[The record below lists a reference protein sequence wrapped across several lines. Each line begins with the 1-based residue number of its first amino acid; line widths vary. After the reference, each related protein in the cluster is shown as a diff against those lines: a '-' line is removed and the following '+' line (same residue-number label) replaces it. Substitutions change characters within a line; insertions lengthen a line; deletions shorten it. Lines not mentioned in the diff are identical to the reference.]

1 MPYSYKRPRKHPSSP
16 ETTRPFFDKDNTSH
30 AFFKPSESPI
40 QTKLTIGK
48 PGDVFEREADAV
60 ADKVVNQPAMDN
72 VAPGVQRQDML
83 QRQDDQASLRL
94 QMEEEKKEEIATKPK
109 LQMEEEKKE
118 EVATKPELQMEEE
131 KKEEVATKPELQM
144 EEEKKEEVATK
155 PELQMEEEKK
165 EEVATKPE
173 LQMEE
178 EKKEEVA
185 TKPEL
190 QMEEEKKEEVATK
203 PESQSQSAG
212 KSLTSQLQRT
222 KGQGHPLP
230 KATLLEM
237 SKALG
242 QDFTTVRIHTD
253 QAAVDMNQQLKSQA
267 FTHGQ
272 DIYFNQGKFDPES
285 KAGKQ
290 LLAHE
295 LTHVVQ
301 QNKK

>member
-1 MPYSYKRPRKHPSSP
+1 MPYSYKRSRKAPSAP
-16 ETTRPFFDKDNTSH
+16 EAQGPFFDKDNTSR
-30 AFFKPSESPI
+30 AFFKPSKTPI
-40 QTKLTIGK
+40 QNKLTIGK
-48 PGDVFEREADAV
+48 PGDAFEREADAV

-94 QMEEEKKEEIATKPK
+94 QMEEEKKEEI
-109 LQMEEEKKE
+109 
-118 EVATKPELQMEEE
+118 ATKPELQMEEE

-178 EKKEEVA
+178 EKKEEIA

-190 QMEEEKKEEVATK
+190 QMEEEKKEEVDTK
-203 PESQSQSAG
+203 PESQSQSSG

-230 KATLLEM
+230 KATQLEM